1 MKKQLLSGLLG
12 LFLCSVATPE
22 AADYCQNYDNCCEWN
37 MCDGKFNVGADWLYW
52 KTEQDNMLIGTIVDG
67 NFGNGKEARV
77 FEGHNKRPNYK
88 FDNGFRVWA
97 GYQLPC
103 DCWDVGVSYT
113 YLPSSANIVSFHSDD
128 VIDSNGGRNGDTVE
142 FFSTYLSDFVLIRD
156 VDGLN
161 GNLYTDYHSKW
172 NSTLNYID
180 VDVARTICLCECFK
194 FRPHVGFRAAWMD
207 QKLRTL
213 GSLPI
218 PAEGEQ
224 PESTFATLSLQKQK
238 FKGYGIEGGLWGEW
252 DIGCGLSLIGHVGGS
267 VLYSKFSVNQQ
278 YASVTYI
285 DINQDPELNFAV
297 DLHDSFWTATPTVD
311 YFLGLNYANCF
322 CDMIFNI
329 HAGWEQHVFF
339 DMNRL
344 SCNGGNLSTQGLTVG
359 VDVGF

>member
-12 LFLCSVATPE
+12 LFLCS
-22 AADYCQNYDNCCEWN
+22 AAAPQASDYCQNYDNCCEWT
-37 MCDGKFNVGADWLYW
+37 MCDGRFNVGADWLYW
-52 KTEQDNMLIGTIVDG
+52 KTEQDNMLVGTIVDG
-67 NFGNGKEARV
+67 NFFDQINALEFDA
-77 FEGHNKRPNYK
+77 HNKRPNWKY
-88 FDNGFRVWA
+88 DNGFRVWA

-103 DCWDVGVSYT
+103 DCWDVGISYT
-113 YLPSSANIVSFHSDD
+113 YLPASSNIVSFHTPD
-128 VIDSNGGRNGDTVE
+128 VIANIGGAGDEIFTL
-142 FFSTYLSDFVLIRD
+142 FSTNLSDFNLIKGFNG
-156 VDGLN
+156 VN
-161 GNLYTDYHSKW
+161 GNLFTDFHAKW

-207 QKLRTL
+207 QKLRARGTYPDL
-213 GSLPI
+213 EGSEL
-218 PAEGEQ
+218 Q
-224 PESTFATLSLQKQK
+224 TFFEEVALLKQK
-238 FKGYGIEGGLWGEW
+238 FRGYGIEGGLWGEW
-252 DIGCGLSLIGHVGGS
+252 DVGCGLSLIGHFGGS
-267 VLYSKFSVNQQ
+267 VLYSKFTVEQ
-278 YASVTYI
+278 
-285 DINQDPELNFAV
+285 NFALFTLLGENQEENLRFDI

-344 SCNGGNLSTQGLTVG
+344 SFNGGNLSTQGLTVG